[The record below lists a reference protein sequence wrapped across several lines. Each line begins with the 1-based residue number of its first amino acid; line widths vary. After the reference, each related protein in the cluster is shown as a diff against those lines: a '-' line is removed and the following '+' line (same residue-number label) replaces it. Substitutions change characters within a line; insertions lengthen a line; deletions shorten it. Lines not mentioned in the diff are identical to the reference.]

1 MNLADFVSS
10 KHSQWD
16 ELDTLVRDGGSQPAR
31 RLGSVGMR
39 RLGGLYRSASGDLA
53 VARRRWPTDPL
64 VLRLERSV
72 VQARASVYG
81 SAKVS
86 RAIVS
91 FFKRDFWRSVLER
104 PACLIAATLMLF
116 GPAVVSGV
124 WGAQSPQQAERFVPS
139 QYRAIGDPS
148 HFENAQRNEVDA
160 AESTVFASQIMT
172 NNIRVTF
179 LAFGGGLLL
188 GLGTIFA
195 LLQNG
200 MLLGVLSGLAIGA
213 GNGRPFFELILPHG
227 ILELSCIVV
236 GGAAGFRLASGILAP
251 GHRPRA
257 IALRDEAQR
266 AVLMVVGVSL
276 WLVVAGLVEG
286 FITPQRVG
294 FEIAALVGIVLGL
307 AFWIPV
313 VVLGRPERAP
323 ENVAVEDHNVGAQS
337 LAESFILK

>member
-16 ELDTLVRDGGSQPAR
+16 ELDMLVRNGGSQPGR
-31 RLGSVGMR
+31 RLGSTGMR
-39 RLGGLYRSASGDLA
+39 RLGDLYRSASGDLA
-53 VARRRWPTDPL
+53 VARRRWPTDPV

-72 VQARASVYG
+72 LQARASVYG
-81 SAKVS
+81 SAKVT
-86 RAIVS
+86 RAILD

-104 PACLIAATLMLF
+104 PAHLIAAALMLF

-124 WGAQSPQQAERFVPS
+124 WGEQAPDRAERFVPS
-139 QYRAIGDPS
+139 QYRSIGDPS
-148 HFENAQRNEVDA
+148 HFDDSSLNDIDP
-160 AESTVFASQIMT
+160 AESAAFASQIMT

-179 LAFGGGLLL
+179 FAFGGGLLL

-195 LLQNG
+195 LFQNG

-213 GNGRPFFELILPHG
+213 GNSRPFFELILPHG

-236 GGAAGFRLASGILAP
+236 AGAAGFRLASGILAP
-251 GHRPRA
+251 GYRPRV

-266 AVLMVVGVSL
+266 AVLMIVGVSL
-276 WLVVAGLVEG
+276 WLIVAGLIEG
-286 FITPQRVG
+286 FITPRRVG
-294 FEIAALVGIVLGL
+294 FEMATLVGVVFGL

-313 VVLGRPERAP
+313 FVLGRPER
-323 ENVAVEDHNVGAQS
+323 VANPIRTDHDDAQAQS
-337 LAESFILK
+337 LAESFSFK